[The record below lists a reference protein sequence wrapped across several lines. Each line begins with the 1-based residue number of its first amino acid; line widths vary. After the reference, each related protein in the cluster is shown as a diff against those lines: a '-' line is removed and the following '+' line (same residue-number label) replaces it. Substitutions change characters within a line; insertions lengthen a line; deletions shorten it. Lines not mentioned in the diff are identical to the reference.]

1 MFDRWL
7 NRAMRRKRVDRQTL
21 ARDIE
26 VEPTTVARWL
36 DEGRKPQ
43 REQVLK
49 LAKYFGVTLETIT
62 RQTDPE
68 LFYDWDAP
76 GVEQQALEDLFTDVP
91 EMQDVARRLRAMT
104 PKARRAW
111 LTLLLGEDGE
121 SGEPDQ

>member
-7 NRAMRRKRVDRQTL
+7 LRAMRRRNVDRQTL
-21 ARDIE
+21 AKELE
-26 VEPTTVARWL
+26 VEPTTVARWI

-49 LAKYFGVTLETIT
+49 LAKYFRVSVETIM
-62 RQTDPE
+62 RQTDPD

-76 GVEQQALEDLFTDVP
+76 GAEQQALEDLYMDVP
-91 EMQDVARRLRAMT
+91 EMQDVARRLRGMT

-111 LTLLLGEDGE
+111 FTLLLGEGE
-121 SGEPDQ
+121 ELDQ